1 MAEKI
6 RVNYE
11 DLNEMAQLVDR
22 AAKHLQENTAKLAQ
36 QAANEMNE
44 GTLTGDVGEAFASA
58 LNGPFTASVNKL
70 GQKLEEVANDI
81 RAAIRDMQ
89 AADRDAAGQF

>member
-6 RVNYE
+6 RVNYQE
-11 DLNEMAQLVDR
+11 LNEMAQLAQK
-22 AAKHLQENTAKLAQ
+22 AAQHLQESTAKLAQ
-36 QAANEMNE
+36 KAAQDMQG
-44 GTLTGDVGEAFASA
+44 GTLTGDVGEAFATA
-58 LNGPFTASVNKL
+58 LSGPFTASVNKL

-89 AADRDAAGQF
+89 TADRDAGAQF